1 MESLPIINKSYE
13 AYKAI
18 IEINAHIQKRQRY
31 SIGQSIEDSILACLD
46 SLIMAK
52 NAPKTLKA
60 GYLIKA
66 GSHLE
71 ITTLKLRLVLELALT
86 NETKIFQ
93 IQTKLSEIGRMLGGW
108 LKSVQSS

>member
-1 MESLPIINKSYE
+1 MNNKLEKRRKYSVGLSLEN
-13 AYKAI
+13 
-18 IEINAHIQKRQRY
+18 
-31 SIGQSIEDSILACLD
+31 SILDCME

-71 ITTLKLRLVLELALT
+71 VSSLKVRLLLELAWI
-86 NETKIFQ
+86 NETRIFQ
-93 IQTKLSEIGRMLGGW
+93 LQSKLDEIGRMLGGW

>member
-1 MESLPIINKSYE
+1 METLV
-13 AYKAI
+13 
-18 IEINAHIQKRQRY
+18 
-31 SIGQSIEDSILACLD
+31 
-46 SLIMAK
+46 MAK

-66 GSHLE
+66 SSKLE
-71 ITTLKLRLVLELALT
+71 VAILKLRLLLDIKLI

-93 IQTKLSEIGRMLGGW
+93 IQTKLDEIGRMLGGW

>member
-1 MESLPIINKSYE
+1 MNNKLE
-13 AYKAI
+13 
-18 IEINAHIQKRQRY
+18 KRRKY
-31 SIGQSIEDSILACLD
+31 SIGLSLENSILDCME

-60 GYLIKA
+60 VYLIKA
-66 GSHLE
+66 GSKLE
-71 ITTLKLRLVLELALT
+71 VSALKVRLLLELAWL

-93 IQTKLSEIGRMLGGW
+93 LHSKLDEIGRMLGGW

>member
-1 MESLPIINKSYE
+1 MSSLPIINKSYE
-13 AYKAI
+13 VYKAI
-18 IEINAHIQKRQRY
+18 IDLNNKLEKRRKY
-31 SIGQSIEDSILACLD
+31 SIGLSLETSILDCME
-46 SLIMAK
+46 SLVMAK

-66 GSHLE
+66 GSKLE
-71 ITTLKLRLVLELALT
+71 VSTLKLRLLLELALV

-93 IQTKLSEIGRMLGGW
+93 LQSKLDEIGRMLGGW